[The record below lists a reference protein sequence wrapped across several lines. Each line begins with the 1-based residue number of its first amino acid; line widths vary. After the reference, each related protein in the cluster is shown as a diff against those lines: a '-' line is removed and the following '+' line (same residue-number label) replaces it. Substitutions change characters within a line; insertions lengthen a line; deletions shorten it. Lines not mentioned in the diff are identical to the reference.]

1 MRVDQSGVDVEHDLL
16 GCATALP
23 GPCPGLAS
31 RLTDTFEVFLLHR
44 SDRSPGGRRRSHLAE
59 HRLVTQRGQVADAV
73 AAISQHHHQVAKD
86 VPAVVTGLPLAAR
99 CHCLRK
105 CPGQAQTVAQIAE
118 RETADMVGD
127 ALAILGH
134 HESLWTVAGTLA
146 TLHLRGALLERM
158 LWRRTPQVSQ
168 FRRAF
173 LLPLKQRRR
182 AVLLFAVGT
191 ALSGGPPHR
200 SQRAELPHWAP
211 TLSGWRRNGL
221 RGKDAGCVEWAA
233 ISRRIE

>member
-1 MRVDQSGVDVEHDLL
+1 MRVDQGGVDVEHDLL

-31 RLTDTFEVFLLHR
+31 RLTDASEVFLLHR
-44 SDRSPGGRRRSHLAE
+44 SDCSPSGRRRSHLAE

-73 AAISQHHHQVAKD
+73 AAVSQHHHQVAKN
-86 VPAVVTGLPLAAR
+86 VPAVVTGIPLPTR
-99 CHCLRK
+99 CHRLGQ
-105 CPGQAQTVAQIAE
+105 CPRQTQTVAQISQGQAPNV
-118 RETADMVGD
+118 VGD

-182 AVLLFAVGT
+182 AALL
-191 ALSGGPPHR
+191 
-200 SQRAELPHWAP
+200 
-211 TLSGWRRNGL
+211 
-221 RGKDAGCVEWAA
+221 KDPG
-233 ISRRIE
+233 